1 MDKRSKRVMAGT
13 VFAVLMFSFASAM
26 AEFDPKAC
34 YERCMEKQKDRE
46 KCEYIC
52 TPKK

>member
-1 MDKRSKRVMAGT
+1 MTMRPRRMKTGL
-13 VFAVLMFSFASAM
+13 VLAALLFSSANAL

-34 YERCMEKQKDRE
+34 FERCMEKQKDKE